1 MRAVTDAMADP
12 PWDLA
17 AIKALPVAQL
27 AAPDGALICWATAPM
42 LPGAIDTVRR
52 GASNHLP
59 ARSAHSARATAT
71 GARRNS
77 GLLATFGKPRQKV
90 LNIWSLILTPVR
102 EHSRK
107 PDQMRADIE
116 SLWDRPY
123 CESLARER
131 AQMQQLGQRA

>member
-1 MRAVTDAMADP
+1 MSDP
-12 PWDLA
+12 PWYFRNFSAKGEEKNSVAHYDCMDLA

-42 LPGAIDTVRR
+42 LPEAIDTIRRGAFSSRVQGR

-77 GLLATFGKPRQKV
+77 GFSPR
-90 LNIWSLILTPVR
+90 SA
-102 EHSRK
+102 SR
-107 PDQMRADIE
+107 
-116 SLWDRPY
+116 DRK
-123 CESLARER
+123 CSTS
-131 AQMQQLGQRA
+131 GV